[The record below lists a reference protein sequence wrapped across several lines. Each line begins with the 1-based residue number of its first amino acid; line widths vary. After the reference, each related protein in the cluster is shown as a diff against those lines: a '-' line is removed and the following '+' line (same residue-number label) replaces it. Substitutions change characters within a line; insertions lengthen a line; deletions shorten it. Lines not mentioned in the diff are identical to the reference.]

1 MKNVLVLMSTYNG
14 ERYIQEQIDSVLAQQ
29 GVNARILVRDDGSTD
44 STIDILRK
52 FQAQG
57 KLDLICGENIGWRKS
72 FMELIYVAPRSDYY
86 AFCDQDDIWL
96 SRKLSVAINTLQKE
110 DNGIP
115 LMYGSNL
122 WCYKNGQ
129 KEDLLRLNPN
139 FSKQTCLVRALT
151 CGCTLVFNEQLLTL
165 LKYNRPTYIE
175 AHDSWVFI
183 VAMYFGKVI
192 YDPNAYVLYRQ
203 HEDNQIGANKTLSY
217 RLKRFW
223 NSIFKTQKERSKSI
237 AAQEFLRV
245 FNNSLSENDKLI
257 VSKFANYNTGFVS
270 KMRLLIDGSYSVGG
284 GLSKLLL
291 KLRILIG
298 AI

>member
-96 SRKLSVAINTLQKE
+96 PEKLSVAINALQKE
-110 DNGIP
+110 DNSIP

-122 WCYKNGQ
+122 WYYKNGQ
-129 KEDLLRLNPN
+129 KEGLLRLNPN

-151 CGCTLVFNEQLLTL
+151 CGCTLVFNEQLLNL
-165 LKYNRPTYIE
+165 LKHNRPNYIE
-175 AHDSWVFI
+175 AHDSLVFM

-192 YDPNAYVLYRQ
+192 YDSNAYVLYRQ
-203 HEDNQIGANKTLSY
+203 HEDNQIGANKTQSY
-217 RLKRFW
+217 RFKRFW
-223 NSIFKTQKERSKSI
+223 SSIFKIQKERSKST

-245 FNNSLSENDKLI
+245 FNDSLTENDKLI
-257 VSKFANYNTGFVS
+257 VFKFANYNTGFVA
-270 KMRLLIDGSYSVGG
+270 KMRLLIDGRYSVGG
-284 GLSKLLL
+284 GLSELSL
-291 KLRILIG
+291 KLKILTS
-298 AI
+298 AL

>member
-1 MKNVLVLMSTYNG
+1 MSTYNG

-96 SRKLSVAINTLQKE
+96 PRKLSVAINTLQKE

-122 WCYKNGQ
+122 WCYKDGQ

-151 CGCTLVFNEQLLTL
+151 CGCTLVFNEQLLIL
-165 LKYNRPTYIE
+165 LKNNRPTYIE